1 MSRRCQVTGTGP
13 VSGSSI
19 SHAHNKTK
27 RRFLP
32 NLQKKR
38 IWVQELNRFVTVK
51 LSASAIKTINKNG
64 TAHIAKLVKENKI
77 KIKIR

>member
-1 MSRRCQVTGTGP
+1 MARRCDLTGIGP
-13 VSGSSI
+13 KSGHSI

-38 IWVQELNRFVTVK
+38 IYIKELNRFVTVK
-51 LSASAIKTINKNG
+51 LSANAVRTISKNG
-64 TAHIAKLVKENKI
+64 TGELAKLIREKKI
-77 KIKIR
+77 KVR

>member
-1 MSRRCQVTGTGP
+1 MSRKCQLTGVGP

-27 RRFLP
+27 KRFLP

-38 IWVQELNRFVTVK
+38 IWVKELNKFVTVK
-51 LSASAIKTINKNG
+51 VTASALRTISKNG
-64 TAHIAKLVKENKI
+64 TSGIAKLVKEKKI
-77 KIKIR
+77 KAR

>member
-1 MSRRCQVTGTGP
+1 MSRKCEVTGTGP
-13 VSGSSI
+13 IAGNNI

-32 NLQKKR
+32 NLQKKK

-51 LSASAIKTINKNG
+51 LSTSALRTIAKNG
-64 TAHIAKLVKENKI
+64 TGDLAKQIREGKI
-77 KIKIR
+77 KA